1 MLAASLAALLEL
13 WPYPLSLRG
22 AVATLGAGAAFG
34 AVLAASV
41 RFIPTST
48 QLALFGVCA
57 MGGGVGGLAWWWL
70 LRPPSSLVTAVLISG
85 IIALGLVTLEELF
98 GRAAA

>member
-1 MLAASLAALLEL
+1 MVLGSLAALIEL

-41 RFIPTST
+41 KFIPTTSR
-48 QLALFGVCA
+48 LAFLGICTL
-57 MGGGVGGLAWWWL
+57 GGGAGGLAWWLL
-70 LRPPSSLVTAVLISG
+70 LRPASSPLASVLVGG
-85 IIALGLVTLEELF
+85 IIGLGLVTLEELF
-98 GRAAA
+98 GQAAA